1 MRLSFRR
8 LARLFVVLAVALG
21 ILAPVQAAEQQL
33 RIGYQKG
40 GGLLAVLKAQG
51 TLEKALGAQGYQV
64 TWREFQAGPQLL
76 EALNAGSVDIGY
88 TGSPPPI
95 FAQAA
100 GVDLVYLGAEP

>member
-1 MRLSFRR
+1 MPSLMEYKEVLMALLSFRR

-21 ILAPVQAAEQQL
+21 VWAPVQAAEQQL

-76 EALNAGSVDIGY
+76 EG
-88 TGSPPPI
+88 P
-95 FAQAA
+95 QRR
-100 GVDLVYLGAEP
+100 